1 MRIPLILIA
10 RHLCELL
17 PSQIQIRI
25 FEDPAFVSQ
34 YGRLSRTILTLGG
47 RVSIDQHE
55 LIAAARRLLASQVAQ
70 KLKDISGNQLAV
82 MLDRNTVVLK
92 VEEEKDQELQ
102 IALADL
108 AVLSPSFDQR
118 VQALKRMIDSFG
130 PTAPDF
136 SALITAAENR
146 ELTDKEI
153 TDLLEERSGG
163 FASYRIKIEMAH
175 MGDRVELDD
184 IVPDTLRYYEL
195 YCGPDPNS
203 ITPEK
208 YISSVLPAYR
218 QWLLQRNLL
227 KGLEICLLGA
237 LRDDLM
243 PAAWTNHISDDDMWQ
258 ALQSIDTRANPFAA
272 LGVLDIAIT
281 RQHDSRYESLA
292 SEIIVGLGKDKL
304 LRPDGVDCYEILP
317 LFAQLT
323 LDRINVMEG
332 GALRQPFWK
341 RLCAWMHAS
350 LLMQSTLGISIK
362 LDAFREW
369 VHNNLHIAGTYA
381 QMIDLRREPMYRAGE
396 FSRSFL
402 REEIIG
408 RLVML
413 RARHQAAGHLIP
425 SSDAIDTL
433 MAQLEKDGS
442 PLGWAMPG
450 PLDGHIRPAEQSNRS
465 LSDADQADVLRELSE
480 HPSGSIWSKL
490 TYFSQCLDLGEKVLR
505 QACQACVPANFDDA
519 VVKGKRPPT
528 RLFDV
533 CLIAASHRSE
543 ELADSIATIAT
554 RRAPSA
560 LTGEAAMALL
570 QIILL
575 ASAAFENEEEWTA
588 WTSDR
593 LDRLAANLPCGD
605 AIKTLYEHLVEV
617 RKILPISLAATS
629 RAEAVAAAAN

>member
-1 MRIPLILIA
+1 MRTPLILIA

-17 PSQIQIRI
+17 PSQIQTRL
-25 FEDPAFVSQ
+25 FVDHAFVSQ
-34 YGRLSRTILTLGG
+34 YGRLSRTAVTIGG
-47 RVSIDQHE
+47 RVSIDQRE
-55 LIAAARRLLASQVAQ
+55 LVATARLLLAGQANQ
-70 KLKDISGNQLAV
+70 KLKDISGNQV
-82 MLDRNTVVLK
+82 TIMLDRSTVVLK
-92 VEEEKDQELQ
+92 VLGEKGQEQQ
-102 IALADL
+102 ISLPDL

-118 VQALKRMIDSFG
+118 VQALKRMIESFG

-136 SALITAAENR
+136 SALMTAAENR
-146 ELTDKEI
+146 ELTDEEI
-153 TDLLEERSGG
+153 TDLLEERSAG
-163 FASYRIKIEMAH
+163 FASYKVGIEMAH
-175 MGDRVELDD
+175 MRDRVELDD
-184 IVPDTLRYYEL
+184 IVPDSLLYYEQ
-195 YCGPDPNS
+195 YCGPDPHLLA
-203 ITPEK
+203 PEE
-208 YISSVLPAYR
+208 YLSSVLPAYR
-218 QWLLQRNLL
+218 QRLLQRNLR

-243 PAAWTNHISDDDMWQ
+243 PAAWTSHVSDDDMWQ
-258 ALQSIDTRANPFAA
+258 ALRSIDTRANPFAA

-281 RQHDSRYESLA
+281 RQHDKRFEALA
-292 SEIIVGLGKDKL
+292 SEVIIELGKDKL

-350 LLMQSTLGISIK
+350 LLLQSTLGISVK
-362 LDAFREW
+362 HDAFREW
-369 VHNNLHIAGTYA
+369 VHNNLHMAGTYA
-381 QMIDLRREPMYRAGE
+381 QMIDMRREPMYRAGE
-396 FSRSFL
+396 FTRSFL

-413 RARHQAAGHLIP
+413 RARHQAAGHLVP

-433 MAQLEKDGS
+433 MAQLEKDRS

-450 PLDGHIRPAEQSNRS
+450 PLDGHIRPAGQSNRS

-490 TYFSQCLDLGEKVLR
+490 AYFSQCLDLGEKVLR
-505 QACQACVPANFDDA
+505 QVCQACVPANFDD
-519 VVKGKRPPT
+519 VVGKAKRRPN

-533 CLIAASHRSE
+533 CIIAVSQRSK
-543 ELADSIATIAT
+543 ELADSIATIVT

-588 WTSDR
+588 WTSDH
-593 LDRLAANLPCGD
+593 LDRLATNLPCGE
-605 AIKTLYEHLVEV
+605 ATKTFYEHLVEV
-617 RKILPISLAATS
+617 RKVLPISSAVTC
-629 RAEAVAAAAN
+629 RAEAVCAAAN